1 MTSAL
6 GRWGKFT
13 NDQRIVLLGLPEI
26 LQYCPAAGASRE
38 PGTGH

>member
-13 NDQRIVLLGLPEI
+13 NDYRIVILVLPEF
-26 LQYCPAAGASRE
+26 LQYVPAG
-38 PGTGH
+38 